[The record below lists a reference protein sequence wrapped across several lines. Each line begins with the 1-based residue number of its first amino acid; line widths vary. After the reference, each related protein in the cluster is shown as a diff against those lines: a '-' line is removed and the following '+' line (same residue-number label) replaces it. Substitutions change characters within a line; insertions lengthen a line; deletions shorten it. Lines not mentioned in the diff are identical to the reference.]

1 MLLECVLDGSRRRL
15 DFRPGV
21 SSTLTIRLKPTPDSQ
36 HCRPGTVL
44 KDMEAEAEI
53 LILRRFEKHDEFV
66 ALQSEVLSLDD
77 GTQASDEEAR
87 RQTKLMWNIFNI
99 VRIVAARLFFGSR
112 SEFSSQNTRNSHIYS
127 TRS

>member
-1 MLLECVLDGSRRRL
+1 
-15 DFRPGV
+15 
-21 SSTLTIRLKPTPDSQ
+21 
-36 HCRPGTVL
+36 
-44 KDMEAEAEI
+44 MEAEAEI

-112 SEFSSQNTRNSHIYS
+112 LEFSSQNTRNSHIYS